1 MAAIRALG
9 FVIGL
14 VGMLLVDWSAGVLPT
29 EGATTKLSLW
39 RLRTYVKAADQVLEA
54 NIQACGQQIGAAVE
68 VQTYSF
74 DEMWTKYTAAIESKT
89 LPDVAELDAVGPA
102 RLYGLKRLH
111 DVSDLVADMARDL
124 GPVLPNAER
133 ALKFEGKYYA
143 VPHWTVQVLLFSRK
157 DLLAKAGVQP
167 PDTWEELNE
176 AARHIKAAGLQE
188 FPMGFPWNRTGDG
201 YDPAMS
207 LLWSYGANWVDEQG
221 KYRPL
226 NTPEAVR
233 AVKVGAEPYLKDK
246 TAAYDY
252 LAWDG
257 SGNNESFMA
266 GKITFTPNGPSILY
280 QETVTNHPLLK
291 ETAIKIMPRG
301 PAGRHLALTFIMSW
315 GIPTDGKNQA
325 KSKDLVR
332 CIMSREMFVKYMTSS
347 YQQATPL
354 FQGLLEH
361 EYWQDETGQVIVNS
375 IKQGNPLG
383 WPGPTTPAAAEVIAR
398 NILTDMMTRVIVDK
412 LSPEE
417 AVKEADRK
425 IKEIY
430 DRIGPK

>member
-1 MAAIRALG
+1 MVSIRVLGIIIAL
-9 FVIGL
+9 L
-14 VGMLLVDWSAGVLPT
+14 GMLMYDWGVGT
-29 EGATTKLSLW
+29 TAEAATTKLSLW
-39 RLRTYVKAADQVLEA
+39 RLRTYVKAADQVLES
-54 NIQACGQQIGAAVE
+54 NIQTCGQQIGADVE

-102 RLYGLKRLH
+102 RLYGIKRLH
-111 DVSDLVADMARDL
+111 DVSDLVAEIAKDF
-124 GPVLPNAER
+124 GPIVPNAER
-133 ALKFEGKYYA
+133 ALKFDGKYYA
-143 VPHWTVQVLLFSRK
+143 VPHWTAQVLLFYRK
-157 DLLAKAGVQP
+157 DILDKAGIQP
-167 PDTWEELNE
+167 PDAWEELNE
-176 AARHIKAAGLQE
+176 AARNIKATGLHE

-207 LLWSYGANWVDEQG
+207 LLWSYGANWVDEKG
-221 KYRPL
+221 KYKSL
-226 NTPEAVR
+226 NTPETVQ
-233 AVKVGAEPYLKDK
+233 AVKVGTDPYVKDK
-246 TAAYDY
+246 TAAFDY
-252 LAWDG
+252 LSWDG
-257 SGNNESFMA
+257 SANNESFMA
-266 GKITFTPNGPSILY
+266 GKVTFTPNGPSILY

-291 ETAIKIMPRG
+291 DTGIKIMPRG
-301 PAGRHLALTFIMSW
+301 PAGRHLALTFIMNW
-315 GIPTDGKNQA
+315 AIPTDGKNAA
-325 KSKDLVR
+325 KSRELVR
-332 CIMSREMFVKYMTSS
+332 CLMSREMFVKYMISS
-347 YQQATPL
+347 YQQAMPL

-361 EYWQDETGQVIVNS
+361 EYWKDETGRIIVDS